1 MTSHSRRRAALL
13 VAGAAAVTGLAL
25 VGCAGPA
32 PGAATGPVPAG
43 GSGTAGT
50 VTVTNCGAPAQFPT
64 PARRMFVN
72 DTNMISM
79 VLALGAGDRVTAVS
93 SLREDGAAA
102 LRKHY
107 GTALDRLK
115 VVSPENPALET
126 VLANRPDVVVAG
138 WNYGY
143 SLATALNPDRLRGAG
158 IAPYV
163 LTESCLQHAGSGVRG
178 IVEPW
183 TALRDDLT
191 NLGAITGRQQRAA
204 ELNAD
209 IDRRLAALRA
219 APPPPRPITVFLFDS
234 ATDTVFT
241 SGRFGGPEAII
252 TAAGARSATSDVAD
266 TWTRVS
272 WERVVASRPDVFA
285 FVDYAGQSY
294 TDKVAM
300 LRSRDGVKDSP
311 AVAGGRF
318 LNLPYPLWTSGPLNI
333 DAAEELRQAL
343 EGWALAPPSGIKAPI
358 DDRLDKLDR

>member
-1 MTSHSRRRAALL
+1 MTRQTRRRAALL
-13 VAGAAAVTGLAL
+13 GVGVALVL
-25 VGCAGPA
+25 VGCAGPSGA
-32 PGAATGPVPAG
+32 PPSGAAGAG
-43 GSGTAGT
+43 AVGT
-50 VTVTNCGAPAQFPT
+50 VTVTNCGAPAQFPA

-79 VLALGAGDRVTAVS
+79 VLALGANDQVTAVS
-93 SLREDGAAA
+93 SLRDDGAAA
-102 LRKHY
+102 LRRHY
-107 GTALDRLK
+107 GGAVDALK

-143 SLATALNPDRLRGAG
+143 SAATALNPDRLRATG

-183 TALRDDLT
+183 TALRDDLA
-191 NLGAITGRQQRAA
+191 NLGAITGRQQRADAA

-219 APPPPRPITVFLFDS
+219 APPPPRPVTVFLFDS
-234 ATDTVFT
+234 ATETVFT

-252 TAAGARSATSDVAD
+252 TAAGARSATTDVAD

-272 WERVVASRPDVFA
+272 WERVVANKPDVFA
-285 FVDYAGQSY
+285 FVDYAGQTY
-294 TDKVAM
+294 ADKLA
-300 LRSRDGVKDSP
+300 LLKSRDGVRDSP
-311 AVAGGRF
+311 AVTQGRF
-318 LNLPYPLWTSGPLNI
+318 INLPYPLWTSGPLNI
-333 DAAEELRQAL
+333 DAAEELRVAL
-343 EGWALAPPSGIKAPI
+343 EGWDLAPPSGIKPPV
-358 DDRLDKLDR
+358 DDRLDN

>member
-1 MTSHSRRRAALL
+1 MTRQPRRTVALLAAATTAAL
-13 VAGAAAVTGLAL
+13 AM

-32 PGAATGPVPAG
+32 PGAPSTSAPPAP
-43 GSGTAGT
+43 GT
-50 VTVTNCGAPAQFPT
+50 VTVTNCGAPASFPA

-79 VLALGAGDRVTAVS
+79 VLALGAGDQVTAVS

-102 LRKHY
+102 LRRHY
-107 GTALDRLK
+107 GAEVDRLK
-115 VVSPENPALET
+115 VVSPETPALET
-126 VLANRPDVVVAG
+126 VLANRPDMIVAG

-143 SLATALNPDRLRGAG
+143 SLATGLNPDRLRAAG

-163 LTESCLQHAGSGVRG
+163 LTESCLQHSGSGVRG

-191 NLGAITGRQQRAA
+191 NLGVVTGRQQRAG
-204 ELNAD
+204 ELTAD

-219 APPPPRPITVFLFDS
+219 APPPPRPVTVFLFDS

-294 TDKVAM
+294 ADKLAM

-311 AVAGGRF
+311 AVVNSRF
-318 LNLPYPLWTSGPLNI
+318 INLPYPLWTSGPLNI
-333 DAAEELRQAL
+333 DAAEELRQSL
-343 EGWALAPPSGIKAPI
+343 EGWGLAPPSGIKPPT
-358 DDRLDKLDR
+358 DDRLDR